1 MKKLLCSQENYEE
14 KETNRKPIQY
24 IVVRRYVE
32 QQHHTSECS
41 NILSSKPIAVELLG
55 AVFCD
60 NPSTCG
66 QKEKKLWLKS
76 IQHANHMKP
85 KQIKINGGKK
95 KKKALA

>member
-1 MKKLLCSQENYEE
+1 MPSKYAWMKKLLCSQENYEE

-66 QKEKKLWLKS
+66 QKEKK
-76 IQHANHMKP
+76 IMV
-85 KQIKINGGKK
+85 KINPACKPHETK
-95 KKKALA
+95 TDQN